1 MRNKILALIAAT
13 ALLHTSTVAQKAKYV
28 ILVSIDGF
36 RSDFYKDPSWATP
49 NLQQMAKHGVYAQG
63 VNGVFPTVTYPSH
76 TSLITGVT
84 PSRHGILYN
93 TIVEPNSEGGQWHT
107 ETSMIK
113 AETLWDAV
121 KKAGLKSASV
131 SWPVSVGAPVDYN
144 IPEIWAKENPAD
156 RRGATAQYATPKGLF
171 EEAVANATGQL
182 QINDY
187 NLTSPAM
194 DQNLARIAGYIIRTY
209 KPNLLTIHLP
219 CTDGAQ
225 HSEGRESELLRRTI
239 AGADNAIGILLDAL
253 QKAGIKDSTAVIVS
267 GDHGF
272 VDTHSSLAPNV
283 WLAKKGLIGK
293 PGNKEDWK
301 AWFVPTGGAAFLRL
315 KNSKDAATLQQVKQ
329 MLDELP
335 DGYKKLFRII
345 EKPELTKS
353 GADPDAVLA
362 LAAVQ
367 GIAFNAAATGEEF
380 RSTKGGTHGY
390 YPDFSEIQTGFVAFG
405 AGIKKGGILPVMS
418 LTDVA
423 PTIAYLLG
431 FEMKQATGTVY
442 PGMMEQKGKGK
453 E

>member
-1 MRNKILALIAAT
+1 MRNKILALLVASAILNTGA
-13 ALLHTSTVAQKAKYV
+13 VAQKVKYV

-49 NLQQMAKHGVYAQG
+49 NLQQMTKQGVYAQG

-76 TSLITGVT
+76 TTLITGVT
-84 PSRHGILYN
+84 PSKHGILYN
-93 TIVEPNSEGGQWHT
+93 TIFEPGGEGGQWYT
-107 ETSMIK
+107 ETKQIQS
-113 AETLWDAV
+113 ETLWEAV
-121 KKAGLKSASV
+121 KKAGLRSASV

-144 IPEIWAKENPAD
+144 IPEIWSKENPAD
-156 RRGATAQYATPKGLF
+156 RRGATAAYATPKGLF
-171 EEAVANATGQL
+171 EEVVANATGQM

-187 NLTSPAM
+187 NLSSPSM

-225 HSEGRESELLRRTI
+225 HAEGRESELLRRTI
-239 AGADNAIGILLDAL
+239 AGADNAIGILVDAL
-253 QKAGIKDSTAVIVS
+253 QKAGIKDSTAIIVS

-272 VDTHSSLAPNV
+272 VNTHSSLAPNV
-283 WLAKKGLIGK
+283 WLAKKGLTAK
-293 PGNKEDWK
+293 AGNKEDWK

-315 KNSKDAATLQQVKQ
+315 KNNKDLATLQLVRQ
-329 MLDELP
+329 MLEELP

-345 EKPELTKS
+345 EKPELVKS

-367 GIAFNAAATGEEF
+367 GIAFNSASTGEEF
-380 RSTKGGTHGY
+380 RAAKGGTHGY
-390 YPDFSEIQTGFVAFG
+390 YPDFNEIQTGFVASG
-405 AGIKKGGILPVMS
+405 AGIKKGGVLPVMS

-431 FEMKQATGTVY
+431 IELKQAVGVVY
-442 PGMMEQKGKGK
+442 PGMLEQRGK
-453 E
+453 